1 MARDGVF
8 QGPGRDAKR
17 CCFCSTQ
24 AGPWGLDLCVQLASS
39 GHICPQSDLDHIFGL
54 GSIATGLGDTDSM
67 KSRQLCARH
76 RPHQYGSL
84 SPDCKLI
91 KSKEVSVSTGSP
103 GSPGWQ
109 G

>member
-8 QGPGRDAKR
+8 QGLGWDAER
-17 CCFCSTQ
+17 CSVCSTQ
-24 AGPWGLDLCVQLASS
+24 GGPWGLDLCVQRASS
-39 GHICPQSDLDHIFGL
+39 GHISPQSDLDHIFVL

-67 KSRQLCARH
+67 KSRQLCTRH
-76 RPHQYGSL
+76 GPL